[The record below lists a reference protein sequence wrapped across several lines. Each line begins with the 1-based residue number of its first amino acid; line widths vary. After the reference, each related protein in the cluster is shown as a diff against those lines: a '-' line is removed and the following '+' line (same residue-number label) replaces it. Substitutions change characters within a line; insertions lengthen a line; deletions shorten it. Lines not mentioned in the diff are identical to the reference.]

1 MFAQHMSYRA
11 NPRFSRCQAL
21 LVEAIEAIKTYQE
34 KDVEAV
40 IIFDLAVVS
49 VRSSPPGFLFRNS
62 GPFVLPDLLR
72 PGVLRCQQVSERS
85 RS

>member
-1 MFAQHMSYRA
+1 MSYPA
-11 NPRFSRCQAL
+11 NIKFPQCQAP
-21 LVEAIEAIKTYQE
+21 LVEAIEATETCQE
-34 KDVEAV
+34 EDVEDV

-49 VRSSPPGFLFRNS
+49 VRSSPPEFLFRNS

-72 PGVLRCQQVSERS
+72 PDVLRCPQVSERS